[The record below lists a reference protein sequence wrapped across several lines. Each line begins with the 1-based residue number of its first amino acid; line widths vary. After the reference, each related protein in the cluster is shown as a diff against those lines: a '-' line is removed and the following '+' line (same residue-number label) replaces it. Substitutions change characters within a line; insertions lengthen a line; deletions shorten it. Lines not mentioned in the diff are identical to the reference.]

1 MAMGR
6 DGSEDWGFCS
16 HLAWFCLTQSPHEG
30 ENFLTPSPSLEAP
43 QSLPVPKM
51 RLPKFLSCSYY
62 QACPCPKCMLG
73 GALKMETNCG
83 NDIVENGREKKEK
96 KRPGYHLLYSLLFS
110 QSYYKLTKKILKAL
124 YLSQLAHLMWF
135 KILNGRLLLVVIL
148 GVKK

>member
-6 DGSEDWGFCS
+6 DGSEEWGFCS
-16 HLAWFCLTQSPHEG
+16 HLAWFCLTQSPHDG

-83 NDIVENGREKKEK
+83 NGIVENGREKKRK
-96 KRPGYHLLYSLLFS
+96 KKKKKKEEELWQLSCRKWRGKKKMQCPQHFS
-110 QSYYKLTKKILKAL
+110 QQIT
-124 YLSQLAHLMWF
+124 
-135 KILNGRLLLVVIL
+135 GD
-148 GVKK
+148 